1 MKILIIE
8 DDKGLR
14 TGISFSLAQE
24 GYEVL
29 EAGTA
34 KEGLRLF
41 EKEGPGAVLMDLNL
55 PDMDG
60 LLLCQRIR
68 EGARTPVL
76 MVTARDMETDELLG
90 LESGADDY
98 ITKPFSVE
106 ELLARIRVTQRRLA
120 IIQAGEEQEASIFI
134 NGQLKIDYTAGCTY
148 LKGKELHLTPIE
160 YKLLCLLSRNVG
172 RVLTHTY
179 ITQQIWGNC
188 SQNDVA
194 SLRVFMATLR
204 KKLEP
209 DKNGLQ
215 YIQTHIGIGYRMLRI
230 E

>member
-68 EGARTPVL
+68 EGARTPVQ
-76 MVTARDMETDELLG
+76 M
-90 LESGADDY
+90 
-98 ITKPFSVE
+98 
-106 ELLARIRVTQRRLA
+106 
-120 IIQAGEEQEASIFI
+120 II
-134 NGQLKIDYTAGCTY
+134 L
-148 LKGKELHLTPIE
+148 
-160 YKLLCLLSRNVG
+160 
-172 RVLTHTY
+172 
-179 ITQQIWGNC
+179 
-188 SQNDVA
+188 QN
-194 SLRVFMATLR
+194 LF
-204 KKLEP
+204 P
-209 DKNGLQ
+209 
-215 YIQTHIGIGYRMLRI
+215 
-230 E
+230 

>member
-98 ITKPFSVE
+98 ITKPFSIAVLKLRLKKLLEREVKGESRENRMASGNLCMDLKMMKVLVDRE
-106 ELLARIRVTQRRLA
+106 ELECSMT
-120 IIQAGEEQEASIFI
+120 EF
-134 NGQLKIDYTAGCTY
+134 
-148 LKGKELHLTPIE
+148 
-160 YKLLCLLSRNVG
+160 KLLKFFLENRGQVLTQNQILEAVWDLRGRYVNANTLQVNVG
-172 RVLTHTY
+172 R
-179 ITQQIWGNC
+179 
-188 SQNDVA
+188 
-194 SLRVFMATLR
+194 LR
-204 KKLEP
+204 KKLEAAGCTAQV
-209 DKNGLQ
+209 KT
-215 YIQTHIGIGYRMLRI
+215 IHGIGYLW
-230 E
+230 EEA